1 MHTSIDIIRQAINE
15 RKILAF
21 RYHSLPREVEPICL
35 GEMERGKWRI
45 RAYQVGGKSSSRRV
59 GDGTPKLF
67 ELVNMVDISVLP
79 VTFEN
84 PASYKRGDTAFI
96 HIDTQL

>member
-15 RKILAF
+15 RRLLAF
-21 RYHSLPREVEPICL
+21 RYHSLPREVEPVCL
-35 GEMERGKWRI
+35 GEAERGKWQV

-59 GDGTPKLF
+59 GDGPPKLF
-67 ELVNMVDISVLP
+67 ELADMVDVSVLP
-79 VTFEN
+79 RIFEV
-84 PASYKRGDTAFI
+84 PAFYKHGDTAFI

>member
-15 RKILAF
+15 RRLLAF
-21 RYHSLPREVEPICL
+21 RYRSLPREAEPMCL
-35 GEMERGKWRI
+35 GETERGKWQV

-67 ELVNMVDISVLP
+67 ELADMVDVSVLP
-79 VTFEN
+79 VSFEI
-84 PASYKRGDTAFI
+84 PASYKRGDKAFI
-96 HIDTQL
+96 RIDTQL

>member
-1 MHTSIDIIRQAINE
+1 M
-15 RKILAF
+15 
-21 RYHSLPREVEPICL
+21 CL
-35 GEMERGKWRI
+35 EETERGKWQV
-45 RAYQVGGKSSSRRV
+45 RAYQVGGNSSSRRV

-67 ELVNMVDISVLP
+67 ELVNMVNVSVPP
-79 VTFEN
+79 VTFEI